1 MKAHDQVQ
9 KVISVADLAGAEHR
23 MQTKSCF
30 TLEYSRMPYENL
42 TKSENLWLEGV
53 FLTKLLNCVNEREN
67 ILLELRQ
74 RKKHFSVSIIIGVS
88 YHHRLCIR

>member
-9 KVISVADLAGAEHR
+9 KVISVADLTGAEHR

-67 ILLELRQ
+67 ILLELPEKEAFFRVNNYWCVISTQ
-74 RKKHFSVSIIIGVS
+74 IMI
-88 YHHRLCIR
+88 